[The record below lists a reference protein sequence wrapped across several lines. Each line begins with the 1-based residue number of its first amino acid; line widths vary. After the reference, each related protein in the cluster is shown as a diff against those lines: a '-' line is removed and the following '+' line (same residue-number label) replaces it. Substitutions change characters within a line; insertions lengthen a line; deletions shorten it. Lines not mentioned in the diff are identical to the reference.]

1 MLCCECNKACKGDEY
16 LDIKNWSW
24 EKCLIGK
31 QVLEYGDE
39 ILNATE
45 TSLNDKKVAFEKSL
59 IYTILFVIICL
70 LLLAAT
76 CFSCHFYYKNYRSKQ
91 PFHQH

>member
-1 MLCCECNKACKGDEY
+1 M
-16 LDIKNWSW
+16 
-24 EKCLIGK
+24 
-31 QVLEYGDE
+31 LEYGDE

-59 IYTILFVIICL
+59 IYTISFVIICL

-76 CFSCHFYYKNYRSKQ
+76 CFSCYFYYKDYRSKQ